1 VVAGPQSGNTNAPGK
16 ILVPVDWKAKP
27 SRPVVKTRDDW
38 IDIAWS
44 LINSEEFLYRH

>member
-1 VVAGPQSGNTNAPGK
+1 LGPPT
-16 ILVPVDWKAKP
+16 KP
-27 SRPVVKTRDDW
+27 SDKSVVVKRRDDW